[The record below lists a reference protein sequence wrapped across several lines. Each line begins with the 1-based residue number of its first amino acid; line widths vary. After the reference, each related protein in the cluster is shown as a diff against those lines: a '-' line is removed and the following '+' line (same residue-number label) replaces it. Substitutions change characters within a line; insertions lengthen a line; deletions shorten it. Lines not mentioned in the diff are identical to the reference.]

1 MKKKGIMLWGM
12 ACMFAYALAGCG
24 GEGEM
29 SPKTEAPGESQEE
42 ENGFV
47 YVAEYGELAEEGYGV
62 GNAIVGED
70 GTVFYTK
77 ANEEGTKLAARKVDG
92 EIEEIPVE
100 LGENTTIGAIGKDAE
115 GNVLLGLL
123 KGSGSGAEQMTEN
136 VSIRKIK
143 PDGTVIEEVDTGKA
157 LLKEQDFYMQSLLE
171 DKEGNYYICYG
182 KGIYV
187 LRPDGEPYFQ
197 VDAGTYISNMFSIKG
212 EKTVAAYYGDRGWE
226 LQEVDMAGKSL
237 KALDSQI
244 AFEYGTYQSGGNGAD
259 ILYTE
264 GTKLYTYNIGEEE
277 PTEILNWVDSD
288 IDSGNLQDFAILE
301 DGKVVAVSI
310 DWSSQTSKGEMAVLT
325 KKSRSEVPEKIV
337 LTYGTLYVPYFVKTD
352 VVAFNKQSDKYRI
365 EIKEYGEGDKDY
377 ETMMNLWSADLSSG
391 EGPDIIDMYYCPVG
405 LKELVDMGVVE
416 DLYPYLDK
424 DGELNREDYIENAMK
439 AYELDG
445 KLYAIMRCF
454 GISTVIGK
462 TSDVGSGA
470 TWTLDDVFALMDGKG
485 SGVELFEY
493 TTKYNALQMMMQTNE
508 DLFVDEESG
517 ECNFEDEEFI
527 KILEFANRFPNE
539 VEYDP
544 NGPSQMEKIR
554 SGELLLLK
562 ESVTSV
568 QQYQLYEY
576 KFGEPVNLIGYP
588 TTKTS
593 GTMIEPNGTT
603 AAMNVN
609 SKNKEGVWEFFRF
622 LLEEERQENLQSANA
637 GFPVMR
643 SALEKQFEKDMQA
656 EYYEDVDGEK
666 KEKPKG
672 TWTSGSKGEVTV
684 DVYAATKEQTD
695 KMWEMIEMAENHHID
710 SQMLEIIMDE
720 AQSFFDGQ
728 KSAQEVAALIQNRM
742 QIYINEKR

>member
-1 MKKKGIMLWGM
+1 MKKKSMMVWGM
-12 ACMFAYALAGCG
+12 AFTFACALMGCG
-24 GEGEM
+24 GKGDTTPEASKESEAEGKE
-29 SPKTEAPGESQEE
+29 
-42 ENGFV
+42 FV
-47 YVAEYGELAEEGYGV
+47 YVAEYGELGEDGYGV
-62 GNAIVGED
+62 GNAIVGQD
-70 GTVFYTK
+70 GTVFYT
-77 ANEEGTKLAARKVDG
+77 EVSEDETRLAARKMDG
-92 EIEEIPVE
+92 GKEEIPVE
-100 LGENTTIGAIGKDAE
+100 LEENTTIGAIGKDTE
-115 GNVLLGLL
+115 GNLLLGLL
-123 KGSGSGAEQMTEN
+123 RSNGSGAESAIEN

-143 PDGTVIEEVDTGKA
+143 PDGTVIQEIDTGKA
-157 LLKEQDFYMQSLLE
+157 LLKEQDFYIHSLLE

-187 LRPDGEPYFQ
+187 LKPNGEPYFN

-212 EKTVAAYYGDRGWE
+212 EKVVAAYYGDRGFE

-237 KALDSQI
+237 KALDSKI
-244 AFEYGTYQSGGNGAD
+244 AFEYGTYQSGGDGAD

-264 GTKLYTYNIGEEE
+264 GTKLYTYNMGEEK

-288 IDSGNLQDFAILE
+288 IDSGSLQDFVILE

-310 DWSSQTSKGEMAVLT
+310 DWSSETSKGEMAVLT
-325 KKSRSEVPEKIV
+325 QKDRAEVPETIV

-352 VVAFNKQSDKYRI
+352 VVEFNKQSDKYRI

-391 EGPDIIDMYYCPVG
+391 NGPDIIDMYYCPVG

-416 DLYPYLDK
+416 DLYPYLDG
-424 DGELNREDYIENAMK
+424 DEELKREDYIENAMK

-462 TSDVGSGA
+462 ISDVGTDS
-470 TWTLDDVFALMDGKG
+470 TWTLDDVFALMDAKG
-485 SGVELFEY
+485 SGTELFEY

-508 DLFVDEESG
+508 DLFVNWDKG
-517 ECNFEDEEFI
+517 ECNFEDAEFI
-527 KILEFANRFPNE
+527 KILEFANRFPDE

-544 NGPSQMEKIR
+544 NEPGEMEKIR

-576 KFGEPVNLIGYP
+576 MFGEPVNLIGYP
-588 TTKTS
+588 TTKAS

-603 AAMNVN
+603 AAMNAN
-609 SKNKEGVWEFFRF
+609 SQNKEGVWEFFRF
-622 LLEEERQENLQSANA
+622 LLEKERQENLQSGNG

-666 KEKPKG
+666 KEKPKCWWMTG
-672 TWTSGSKGEVTV
+672 RNGEVTV
-684 DVYAATKEQTD
+684 EAYAATKEQID
-695 KMWEMIEMAENHHID
+695 KVRGMIEAAEANHID
-710 SQMLEIIMDE
+710 SKMLEIIMDE
-720 AQSFFDGQ
+720 AQSYFNGQ
-728 KSAQEVAALIQNRM
+728 KSAQEAASLIQNRM
-742 QIYINEKR
+742 QIYVNEKK